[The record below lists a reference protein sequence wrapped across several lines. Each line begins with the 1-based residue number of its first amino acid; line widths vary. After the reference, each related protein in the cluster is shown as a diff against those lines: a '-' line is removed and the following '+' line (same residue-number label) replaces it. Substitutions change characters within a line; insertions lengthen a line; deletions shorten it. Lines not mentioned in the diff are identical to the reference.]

1 MRLYG
6 GIDVSDFSRFG
17 HQRHPLYLGVAFLI
31 AIEVTVTACF
41 IVSYFYLRG
50 VAEEWPPAGVEPPEL
65 LWPSVNVV
73 LLLCSAATMWWAGRG
88 INRNSQTILI
98 AGVGSSTLLAALVLV
113 LRAFQFDDFGY
124 SWHSHAYG
132 SIVWTITGFHFV
144 HVASAVVG
152 TGAVTVL
159 AMRGYFTPVRQLG
172 VVVDT
177 LYWYFVAV
185 VWIPFYVVLYW
196 VPRFS

>member
-1 MRLYG
+1 MRLYS
-6 GIDVSDFSRFG
+6 GIDVTGFSRFG

-31 AIEVTVTACF
+31 VIEVTVTACF
-41 IVSYFYLRG
+41 IVSYFYLRT
-50 VAEEWPPAGVEPPEL
+50 VAPVWPPPGVEPPDL

-73 LLLCSAATMWWAGRG
+73 LLLCSAATMWWAGWG
-88 INRNSQTILI
+88 INRHNQTILVI
-98 AGVGSSTLLAALVLV
+98 GVGSSTLLATVVLV
-113 LRAFQFDDFGY
+113 LRALQFDDFTY
-124 SWHSHAYG
+124 SWDSHAYG

-152 TGAVTVL
+152 TAAVTLL
-159 AMRGYFTPVRQLG
+159 AMVGYFTRERQLG

-177 LYWYFVAV
+177 LYWYFVAI
-185 VWIPFYVVLYW
+185 VWVPFYLVLYW